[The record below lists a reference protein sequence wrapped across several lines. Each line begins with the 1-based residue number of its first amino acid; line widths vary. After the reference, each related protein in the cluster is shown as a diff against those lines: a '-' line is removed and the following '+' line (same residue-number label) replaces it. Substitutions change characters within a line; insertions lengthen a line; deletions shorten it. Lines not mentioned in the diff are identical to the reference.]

1 MSGPAR
7 KYLGQTVAVKPAHQI
22 DEARL
27 AQFLGDTVPGYAG
40 PLEVR
45 QFEGGQSN
53 PTYLLTTP
61 DAKYVLR
68 RKPAGVRSGIELIR
82 NTRPATWRIT

>member
-1 MSGPAR
+1 MSVPQR
-7 KYLGQTVAVKPAHQI
+7 KYLGQTVAVKEAHRI

-27 AQFLGDTVPGYAG
+27 AQFLGDLVPGYEG
-40 PLEVR
+40 PLSVR

-61 DAKYVLR
+61 GAKLH
-68 RKPAGVRSGIELIR
+68 
-82 NTRPATWRIT
+82 

>member
-1 MSGPAR
+1 MSEPAR
-7 KYLGQTVAVKPAHQI
+7 KYLGETVEVKAAHRI

-40 PLEVR
+40 PLTMQ

-53 PTYLLTTP
+53 PY
-61 DAKYVLR
+61 
-68 RKPAGVRSGIELIR
+68 
-82 NTRPATWRIT
+82 